1 MNRMSQRL
9 DLLGTLCG
17 VLGAAS
23 CIMAGILRLARALFD
38 VADPKQIF
46 ISPQAVLLCGIALI
60 TFGCWL
66 KLTAKK
72 D

>member
-17 VLGAAS
+17 VLGATS
-23 CIMAGILRLARALFD
+23 CIMAGILRLARAFD
-38 VADPKQIF
+38 LADPKQIF
-46 ISPQAVLLCGIALI
+46 ISPQAVLLCGIALMV
-60 TFGCWL
+60 FGCWL

>member
-1 MNRMSQRL
+1 MNRMNQRL

-23 CIMAGILRLARALFD
+23 CILAGILRLARALEI
-38 VADPKQIF
+38 ADPKQIF
-46 ISPQAVLLCGIALI
+46 VSPRGVLLCGIALMV
-60 TFGCWL
+60 FGCWL